1 MNLIEMMRAEMAQAR
16 KYAAEGRLSALMEFY
31 FRGRISALALA
42 ACTIE
47 AFELS
52 RDLLAELE
60 TIGKEIA

>member
-42 ACTIE
+42 ACTLE
-47 AFELS
+47 AFDLS
-52 RDLLAELE
+52 KQMLAELV
-60 TIGKEIA
+60 TISEEIA

>member
-1 MNLIEMMRAEMAQAR
+1 MNLIEMMRAEIAQAR
-16 KYAAEGRLSALMEFY
+16 RIAAEGSLCTRMEFY
-31 FRGRISALALA
+31 YRGRISALALA